1 LTSLT
6 LKYLASI
13 DWLYSQLPIFQ
24 RDGAAAYKPGL
35 DNTIAL
41 LKLCGNPE
49 KGFKAIHVAGT
60 NGKGSVSHM
69 LAALF
74 QSAGYKTGLYTSPHL
89 KNFEERI
96 KIDGREIS
104 KVAVTSFINHYRKS
118 DVNLKPSFFELTM
131 AMAFDYF
138 KNEKVEIAIIETGMG
153 GRLDSTNVLLPVLGI
168 ITNISLDHQAY
179 LGDTIEKIAKEKA
192 GIIKKNIP
200 ILIGERQAHLAQI
213 FIDEANAKNSPL
225 YFADETVLADEDNK
239 GTLLGVYQNHN
250 RQTVYSAYLR
260 LQKLGYKLQSNN
272 LKAAFE
278 NVASLTGLKGRYEV
292 LQYNPKVIADT
303 GHNEAAMDYII
314 PQLLSEKFNK
324 LHLVLGFVNDKDVS
338 SILKRF
344 PKDGLYYF
352 CKPAIPRGLDALET
366 VQLARENGLQGTCYA
381 SVAEALQ
388 AAKKNAHLE
397 DVIFVGGSTFVVA
410 EIV

>member
-225 YFADETVLADEDNK
+225 YTSYQVTNAETQPPNL
-239 GTLLGVYQNHN
+239 
-250 RQTVYSAYLR
+250 TVH
-260 LQKLGYKLQSNN
+260 
-272 LKAAFE
+272 
-278 NVASLTGLKGRYEV
+278 T
-292 LQYNPKVIADT
+292 
-303 GHNEAAMDYII
+303 
-314 PQLLSEKFNK
+314 EKFN
-324 LHLVLGFVNDKDVS
+324 
-338 SILKRF
+338 
-344 PKDGLYYF
+344 
-352 CKPAIPRGLDALET
+352 
-366 VQLARENGLQGTCYA
+366 
-381 SVAEALQ
+381 
-388 AAKKNAHLE
+388 
-397 DVIFVGGSTFVVA
+397 IF
-410 EIV
+410 